1 MQVILKEDID
11 KIGKAGDIVNIAVGY
26 GRNFLIPQGL
36 AAEVNSRNIKM
47 IEQEKKRILLKR
59 EKEKK
64 KAEELASQLASVV
77 CNIVRRGGEQGKLFG
92 SVNPKDIEENLA
104 QQGISIERKNIILDE
119 PVKTA
124 GEYPVRIKLAAGV
137 SAELKLIVIAEN

>member
-1 MQVILKEDID
+1 MQVILKTDID

-47 IEQEKKRILLKR
+47 IEQEKKRILLKA

-64 KAEELASQLASVV
+64 KAEELSAQLSSVV
-77 CNIVRRGGEQGKLFG
+77 CNIARRGGEQGKLFG
-92 SVNPKDIEENLA
+92 SVTSKDIEENLA
-104 QQGISIERKNIILDE
+104 QQGVAIERKNIILDE
-119 PVKTA
+119 PIKTA
-124 GEYPVRIKLAAGV
+124 GEFPVKVKLTAGV
-137 SAELKLIVIAEN
+137 SAELKVIVVAET